1 MRRGGAPGPGAGPL
15 WVSGLVSHPCPRC
28 RPSSC
33 GTCQAV
39 GRRMDWLPC
48 RSVFWE
54 PLQLCALGTGQQAPL
69 QAVRLAGRHPFPH
82 QGSHSSR
89 GPRPAH
95 SSVLG
100 GGGLSNCWWSS
111 QELPC
116 WEAGPLQTAVPKDL
130 TQGPPPRTCG
140 LNPGLDNMRVPCAH
154 RPGPSLL
161 LLQAELNSDLC
172 VPGRGL
178 AAHWCL
184 TGFPEAFSVH
194 QLSGVTTCFPLGS
207 WGVGQV
213 AMATRS
219 ECRCG

>member
-15 WVSGLVSHPCPRC
+15 WVSGLASHPCPRC

-48 RSVFWE
+48 RPVFWE

-140 LNPGLDNMRVPCAH
+140 LNPGLDNMQGL
-154 RPGPSLL
+154 GPVHMVWEPSF
-161 LLQAELNSDLC
+161 LLQRPCGLDPGLDKMNGVGGGALC
-172 VPGRGL
+172 RPPWTQPPAPPGRTEL
-178 AAHWCL
+178 
-184 TGFPEAFSVH
+184 
-194 QLSGVTTCFPLGS
+194 
-207 WGVGQV
+207 
-213 AMATRS
+213 
-219 ECRCG
+219 